1 MFEEYTYEYILERM
15 LSEIPD
21 TFDKREG
28 SIIYDSLSP
37 VAIELNNTY
46 LALDSMLQETFG
58 DTATREYLIRLCAER
73 GISPYEAT
81 KATLQAT
88 ITPSTLEISTGAR
101 FNSDVSSYVVTE
113 KISDGVYKL
122 ECEEAGTVGNEYL
135 GEILPIDYISGLQTA
150 EITSI
155 LIYGEDEE
163 STEELRARYLE
174 SFNAKTFGGNKADYK
189 EKTLAISGIGAVK
202 VEPTWD
208 GAGTVRLTILDS
220 AYGIPTSA
228 LIALVQ
234 ETFDPDADGEGNGL
248 APIGHVVTVRG
259 ALSESVVV
267 TITITWD
274 DEYSWDTSTSQVEAA
289 IEAYLLELREAWED
303 ESSAQLVRIAQI
315 ESRVLAVEGVLDV
328 ADTTINGVAANLTL
342 DDAYT
347 VPIFGGVSG

>member
-1 MFEEYTYEYILERM
+1 MFEKYTYEYILERM
-15 LSEIPD
+15 LSQIPD

-28 SIIYDSLSP
+28 SVIYDSLSP
-37 VAIELNNTY
+37 VAIELNNMY

-73 GISPYEAT
+73 GITPYAAT
-81 KATLQAT
+81 KATLQGEF
-88 ITPSTLEISTGAR
+88 TPSSLEIPIGSR

-113 KISDGVYKL
+113 KISDGAYKL
-122 ECEEAGTVGNEYL
+122 ECEEAGTIGNEHL
-135 GEILPIDYISGLQTA
+135 GDILPIEYITGLRTA
-150 EITSI
+150 EITAI

-163 STEELRARYLE
+163 ATEALRTRYLD

-189 EKTLAISGIGAVK
+189 EKTLAISGIGSVK
-202 VEPTWD
+202 IEPTWD
-208 GAGTVRLTILDS
+208 GVGTVRLTILDS

-234 ETFDPDADGEGNGL
+234 NSFDPNLDGEGDGL

-274 DEYSWDTSTSQVEAA
+274 EGYSWDTSKSQVEAA
-289 IEAYLLELREAWED
+289 IEGYLLELREAWAD
-303 ESSAQLVRIAQI
+303 ETSAQLVRIAQI

-328 ADTTINGVAANLTL
+328 ADTTINGVAANLVL